1 MAIIYSYP
9 VVSTVNNSDTLVI
22 SVSDTTADNGFLT
35 KSLTADTLATYVT
48 ARVNLNFL
56 GDTGTGVVNLDTQN
70 LSITGTANEIETAAS
85 SQTLQIGLPDNVT
98 ITNNLTV
105 GNNLSV
111 SANAT
116 VGTDLTVGNDVQVD
130 NDVNVDGEV
139 QTNTLVVSS
148 TSEMQGSLS
157 MTLNNINNVANPVSA
172 QDAATKAYV
181 DGLISGGLSFRGSF
195 RADTGE
201 ILSGANT
208 GSYLYNCPGGAG
220 TRVAVLT
227 GDYYIVANAGG
238 QFYCSG
244 DLLNVGDSII
254 AVADAAADSSTINDW
269 STLESDN
276 IEGTGLTNTIPVWTD
291 SQELGN
297 SMISQDAGATLAT
310 ISGDAT
316 FTGSGTF
323 GGNGTFAGS
332 VSIDD
337 YIIHNGDTDSKFGF
351 VSNDT
356 FVVNTNNLTRLRVA
370 SGGNVGIGVTSP
382 AVKLDVQSSGQ
393 EVASF
398 KSENTLKGGI
408 TFENSEVSN
417 NKAHLFIRTPGNG
430 EGRICLGHSDDFESF
445 DNLKIEKKPSNTYPD
460 ANMGFGGDGVG
471 DHNKFRLRWR
481 HDTADVT
488 DAYNG
493 YSSNGTVT
501 GSTALTSDRTVSGVN
516 AIIDS
521 TASGGNQTDELRL
534 KGVNA
539 DVHNQVTGDANH
551 VYGVFASA
559 KNSKTAAGSNQT
571 DLTGGFLRAYNA
583 ASTGTVDTM
592 YGVNGIALV
601 ESTGGNIGNAHGVN
615 GRVTIDSTANSPIT
629 EKAVGGY
636 FVTQLESSNNNL
648 VAEVNGVFAKNTVA
662 STITDVKGLEVV
674 NDVDAGTVT
683 NAYLI
688 KGDVQKAGGANIT
701 NNFGIYL
708 NGVSKNFLDGQV
720 GVNRVPSAQLDV
732 KNQTANTNAFRVL
745 SSNNVA
751 SLILKEDSS
760 SNAELTLR
768 DGLGNTNVKLDT
780 AGNCFLIGS
789 TKLGI
794 GTDAP
799 LSKLSVAGGDIEVQT
814 IASGLI
820 LKSPNGTRYRIT
832 VDNAGN
838 LSTSAV

>member
-9 VVSTVNNSDTLVI
+9 VVSTVNNTDTLVI

-35 KSLTADTLATYVT
+35 KSLTADTLASYVT

-85 SQTLQIGLPDNVT
+85 SQTLQIGLPDSVT

-105 GNNLSV
+105 GN
-111 SANAT
+111 
-116 VGTDLTVGNDVQVD
+116 DLTVNNDLQVD
-130 NDVNVDGEV
+130 NDASIDADLGVGGE
-139 QTNTLVVSS
+139 TETGTLSVIS
-148 TSEMQGSLS
+148 TSSMGGALS

-181 DGLISGGLSFRGSF
+181 DGVVSGGLSFRGSF

-201 ILSGANT
+201 ILSGINS

-244 DLLNVGDSII
+244 DLLNVGDSVI
-254 AVADAAADSSTINDW
+254 AVADAAADSSTVNDW
-269 STLESDN
+269 ATLESDN
-276 IEGTGLTNTIPVWTD
+276 IEGTGLTNTIPLWTD

-310 ISGDAT
+310 ISGGAT
-316 FTGSGTF
+316 FAGS
-323 GGNGTFAGS
+323 GTFAGS
-332 VSIDD
+332 VNIDD
-337 YIIHNGDTDSKFGF
+337 FITHNGDTNTKFGF
-351 VSNDT
+351 PAPGTFIVSN
-356 FVVNTNNLTRLRVA
+356 NSLTRVIVDS
-370 SGGNVGIGVTSP
+370 SGNLGVGTIGPNNTR
-382 AVKLDVQSSGQ
+382 LGVQSPFAD
-393 EVASF
+393 EVIASF
-398 KSENTLKGGI
+398 KTENDLKGGI
-408 TFENSEVSN
+408 TFENDQAAGN

-430 EGRICLGHSDDFESF
+430 KGRICLGHSDDYESF
-445 DNLKIEKKPSNTYPD
+445 DNLKIEKKPNNTYPD
-460 ANMGFGGDGVG
+460 ANMSFGGDGVA

-481 HDTADVT
+481 HDVTDVT

-493 YSSNGTVT
+493 YSSNGLVT
-501 GSTALTSDRTVSGVN
+501 GATTLTADRTVSGVN
-516 AIIDS
+516 AILES

-534 KGVNA
+534 KGLNA
-539 DVHNQVTGDANH
+539 DVDNQAAGDANH

-559 KNSKTAAGSNQT
+559 KNSKTLVGSNQT
-571 DLTGGFLRAYNA
+571 DLTGGFLRAYNT
-583 ASTGTVDTM
+583 ASIGTVDTM
-592 YGVNGIALV
+592 YGVNGVALV
-601 ESTGGNIGNAHGVN
+601 ESTGGSIGNAHGVN

-629 EKAVGGY
+629 EKAAGGY
-636 FVTQLESSNNNL
+636 FATQLQSSNNNL
-648 VAEVNGVFAKNTVA
+648 VSELNGVFAKNTVA
-662 STITDVKGLEVV
+662 SDITDVKGLEVI
-674 NDVDAGTVT
+674 NDVDAGLTT
-683 NAYLI
+683 NSYLI
-688 KGDVQKAGGANIT
+688 KGEVQQAGGANIT
-701 NNFGIYL
+701 NNYGIYL
-708 NGVSKNFLDGQV
+708 NNVTKNYLDGQL
-720 GVNRVPSAQLDV
+720 GVNKFPAAQLDI
-732 KNQTANTNAFRVL
+732 KNQNSNSNAFRITA
-745 SSNNVA
+745 SNGAA
-751 SLILKEDSS
+751 SLIVKEDFS

-768 DGLGNTNVKLDT
+768 DGLGATTVKLDT
-780 AGNCFLIGS
+780 TGNCFLIGS

-799 LSKLSVAGGDIEVQT
+799 VSKLSVAGGDIEVQT

-832 VDNAGN
+832 VDNSGN

>member
-9 VVSTVNNSDTLVI
+9 YVSTVNNSDTLVI

-35 KSLTADTLATYVT
+35 KSLTADDLASYVT

-56 GDTGTGVVNLDTQN
+56 GDTGTGVINLDTQN
-70 LSITGTANEIETAAS
+70 LTISGTLNEIETAAS
-85 SQTLQIGLPDNVT
+85 SQTLQIGLPDSVT

-105 GNNLSV
+105 GNNLTV
-111 SANAT
+111 SN
-116 VGTDLTVGNDVQVD
+116 DLTVNNDLQVD
-130 NDVNVDGEV
+130 NDANITADLDVSGET
-139 QTNTLVVSS
+139 QTNTLAVTTTS
-148 TSEMQGSLS
+148 TMSGALS
-157 MTLNNINNVANPVSA
+157 MTLNNINNVADPVAA
-172 QDAATKAYV
+172 QDAATKSYV
-181 DGLISGGLSFRGSF
+181 DTAVTGLLDFKGTF
-195 RADTGE
+195 RADSGL
-201 ILSGANT
+201 ILSGINS
-208 GSYLYNCPGGAG
+208 GSYIYNCPGGAG
-220 TRVAVLT
+220 TRVAISV
-227 GDYYIVANAGG
+227 GDYYIVANTGG

-244 DLLNVGDSII
+244 DLLNVGDSIFCTTDAI
-254 AVADAAADSSTINDW
+254 ADTSTISDW
-269 STLESDN
+269 GTVESN
-276 IEGTGLTNTIPVWTD
+276 SVEGTGLTNTIPVWTD

-316 FTGSGTF
+316 FTG
-323 GGNGTFAGS
+323 NGTFAGS

-337 YIIHNGDTDSKFGF
+337 YIIHNGDTDTKFGF
-351 VSNDT
+351 VSDDT
-356 FVVNTNNLTRLRVA
+356 FVVNTNNLTRLRVT
-370 SGGNVGIGVTSP
+370 SGGNVGVGVTSP
-382 AVKLDVQSSGQ
+382 GVKLDVQSSGQ
-393 EVASF
+393 EVANF

-417 NKAHLFIRTPGNG
+417 NKAHLFIHTPGTG
-430 EGRICLGHSDDFESF
+430 KGRICLGHSDDFESF

-516 AIIDS
+516 AILES

-534 KGVNA
+534 KGLNA
-539 DVHNQVTGDANH
+539 DIDNQTTGDANH

-559 KNSKTAAGSNQT
+559 KNSKTSAGSNQT
-571 DLTGGFLRAYNA
+571 DLTGGFLRAYNTA
-583 ASTGTVDTM
+583 TIGTVDTM

-601 ESTGGNIGNAHGVN
+601 ESTGGSIGNAHGVN
-615 GRVTIDSTANSPIT
+615 GRVTIDSTANSTIT
-629 EKAVGGY
+629 EKAAGGY
-636 FVTQLESSNNNL
+636 FVTQLESGNNSL
-648 VAEVNGVFAKNTVA
+648 VAEVNGVFAKNTVL
-662 STITDVKGLEVV
+662 STIADVKGLEVV
-674 NDVDAGTVT
+674 NDVDAGTVS

-688 KGDVQKAGGANIT
+688 KGDVQLAGGASIT

-768 DGLGNTNVKLDT
+768 DGLGNTTVKLDT
-780 AGNCFLIGS
+780 TGISFMLGS
-789 TKLGI
+789 SLGI
-794 GTDAP
+794 GVSTPA
-799 LSKLSVAGGDIEVQT
+799 SKLSVGGGDIEVET

-820 LKSPNGTRYRIT
+820 LKSPDGTRYRIT
-832 VDNAGN
+832 VDNSGN

>member
-9 VVSTVNNSDTLVI
+9 VVSTVNNTDTLVI

-35 KSLTADTLATYVT
+35 KSLTADTLASYVT
-48 ARVNLNFL
+48 ALVNLNFL

-70 LSITGTANEIETAAS
+70 LSVTGTANEIETAAS
-85 SQTLQIGLPDNVT
+85 SQTLQIGLPDSVT

-105 GNNLSV
+105 GN
-111 SANAT
+111 
-116 VGTDLTVGNDVQVD
+116 DLTVNNDASITAD
-130 NDVNVDGEV
+130 LDVSGGT
-139 QTNTLVVSS
+139 QTNTLAVTTTS
-148 TSEMQGSLS
+148 TMSGALS
-157 MTLNNINNVANPVSA
+157 MTLNNINNVADPLSA
-172 QDAATKAYV
+172 QDAATKSYV
-181 DGLISGGLSFRGSF
+181 DTAVTGLLDFKGTF
-195 RADTGE
+195 RADTGQ
-201 ILSGANT
+201 ILSGINS
-208 GSYLYNCPGGAG
+208 GSYIYNCPGGAG
-220 TRVAVLT
+220 TRVAISV
-227 GDYYIVANAGG
+227 GDYYIVANTGG

-244 DLLNVGDSII
+244 DLLNVGDSIFCTT
-254 AVADAAADSSTINDW
+254 DAAADTSTVSDW
-269 STLESDN
+269 GTVESDSV
-276 IEGTGLTNTIPVWTD
+276 EGTGLTNTIPVWTD

-323 GGNGTFAGS
+323 GSNGTFAGS

-417 NKAHLFIRTPGNG
+417 NKAHLFIHTPGTG
-430 EGRICLGHSDDFESF
+430 KGRICLGHSDDFESF

-534 KGVNA
+534 KGLNA

-601 ESTGGNIGNAHGVN
+601 ESTGGSIGNAHGVN
-615 GRVTIDSTANSPIT
+615 GRVTIDSAANSPIT
-629 EKAVGGY
+629 EKAAGGY
-636 FVTQLESSNNNL
+636 FVTQLESGNNSL
-648 VAEVNGVFAKNTVA
+648 VAEVNGVFAKNTVV
-662 STITDVKGLEVV
+662 STIADVKGLEVV
-674 NDVDAGTVT
+674 NDVDAGTVS

-688 KGDVQKAGGANIT
+688 KGDVQLAGGASIT

-780 AGNCFLIGS
+780 AGNCFIIGS

-799 LSKLSVAGGDIEVQT
+799 VSKLSVLGGDIEVET

>member
-9 VVSTVNNSDTLVI
+9 YVSTVNNSDTLVI

-35 KSLTADTLATYVT
+35 KSLTADDLASYVT

-56 GDTGTGVVNLDTQN
+56 GDTGTGVINLDTQN
-70 LSITGTANEIETAAS
+70 LTISGTLNEIETAAS
-85 SQTLQIGLPDNVT
+85 SQTLQIGLPDSVT

-105 GNNLSV
+105 GNNLTV
-111 SANAT
+111 SN
-116 VGTDLTVGNDVQVD
+116 DLTVNNDLQVD
-130 NDVNVDGEV
+130 NDASITADLDVSGET
-139 QTNTLVVSS
+139 QTNTLAVTTTS
-148 TSEMQGSLS
+148 TMSGALS
-157 MTLNNINNVANPVSA
+157 MTLNNINNVADPVSA
-172 QDAATKAYV
+172 QDAATKSYV
-181 DGLISGGLSFRGSF
+181 DTAVTGLLDFKGTF
-195 RADTGE
+195 RADSGL
-201 ILSGANT
+201 ILSGINS
-208 GSYLYNCPGGAG
+208 GSYIYNCPGGAG
-220 TRVAVLT
+220 TRVAISV
-227 GDYYIVANAGG
+227 GDYYIVANTGG

-244 DLLNVGDSII
+244 DLLNVGDSIFCTT
-254 AVADAAADSSTINDW
+254 DAAADTSTVSDW
-269 STLESDN
+269 GTVESDSV
-276 IEGTGLTNTIPVWTD
+276 EGTGLTNTIPVWTD

-310 ISGDAT
+310 VSGDAT

-323 GGNGTFAGS
+323 GSDGTFAGS

-417 NKAHLFIRTPGNG
+417 NKAHLFIHTPGTG
-430 EGRICLGHSDDFESF
+430 KGRICLGHSDDFESF

-516 AIIDS
+516 AILDS

-534 KGVNA
+534 KGLNA

-559 KNSKTAAGSNQT
+559 KNSKTSAGSNQT
-571 DLTGGFLRAYNA
+571 DLTGGFLRAYNTA
-583 ASTGTVDTM
+583 TTGTVDTM

-615 GRVTIDSTANSPIT
+615 GRVTIDSAANSPIT
-629 EKAVGGY
+629 EKAAGGY

-648 VAEVNGVFAKNTVA
+648 VAEVNGLFAKNTVA
-662 STITDVKGLEVV
+662 SDIADVKGLEVV
-674 NDVDAGTVT
+674 NDVDAGTIG

-688 KGDVQKAGGANIT
+688 KGDVQLAGGASIT

-780 AGNCFLIGS
+780 AGKCFIIGS
-789 TKLGI
+789 TELGI

-799 LSKLSVAGGDIEVQT
+799 FSKLSVAGGDIEVET

-832 VDNAGN
+832 VDNSGN